1 MRGRKKDEVGRD
13 YLNEELM
20 ISYMDPADE
29 NNVILAAQ
37 LEWASRWQ

>member
-1 MRGRKKDEVGRD
+1 MRGTKKGEVGRD

-29 NNVILAAQ
+29 TMLSWRLN
-37 LEWASRWQ
+37 